1 MTFEES
7 LDAWLAE
14 VRRRSYRRVPEELL
28 REAFA
33 AGLAAY
39 HDRGGKS

>member
-1 MTFEES
+1 MTFEE
-7 LDAWLAE
+7 WLAG

-39 HDRGGKS
+39 HDCGGKS